1 MILFYDG
8 LDNDGKV
15 SSFLIKRALLIS
27 KAVPLSRGRTIMTVP
42 IWENGT
48 DTKESINLGD
58 LAGKEV
64 IFADVMLDIDTMDYL
79 ASICKSLKVY
89 DHHDFAK
96 RDWLVHGGKTRCA
109 TKIVYDELY
118 NGRHNEL
125 VEYVNDRDLF
135 FKKLPDTDA
144 VFLALQTATDA
155 ELEWAFANGVSRLI
169 KKGKELQRQ
178 HMAKVD
184 EAFKGVK
191 VIEWQGFT
199 VGFTHDIDFGL
210 ISDVGNKACR
220 ELNIDFYIN
229 RNLLD
234 DGTYTYGLR
243 SIKGNV
249 LEICKKFGGGGHPSG
264 NAGGFQTKE
273 RYIN

>member
-1 MILFYDG
+1 MILFFDG

-15 SSFLIKRALLIS
+15 SSFLIKRALPIS
-27 KAVPLSRGRTIMTVP
+27 KTVPLSRGRTIMTAP
-42 IWENGT
+42 IWDNGV
-48 DTKESINLGD
+48 DTKKSINLD
-58 LAGKEV
+58 DFAGKEV
-64 IFADVMLDIDTMDYL
+64 LFVDVMLDIDTMDYL

-89 DHHDFAK
+89 DHHDFAE
-96 RDWLVHGGKTRCA
+96 REWLVHGGKTKCA
-109 TKIVYDELY
+109 TKVVWDALY
-118 NGRHNEL
+118 GGYNEL

-144 VFLALQTATDA
+144 VFLALQSATDA
-155 ELEWAFANGVSRLI
+155 EVEWALNNGVGRLI
-169 KKGKELQRQ
+169 KKGKELHRQ

-184 EAFKGVK
+184 EAFKTIK
-191 VIEWQGFT
+191 VLEWKGHR

-220 ELNIDFYIN
+220 ELDIDFYIN
-229 RNLLD
+229 RNQLE

-243 SIKGNV
+243 SIKGNT
-249 LEICKKFGGGGHPSG
+249 LDICKKFGGGGHPSG

-273 RYIN
+273 KVL